1 MARRCAGLGASV
13 RRLCVV
19 SRGVGWVGQ
28 WEHGGNCTTR
38 RFDTPATL
46 RWEAWCSAKPPFGP
60 PGAPSMAGWRL
71 WRDEAWGGFGSGS
84 TGGIALQGGS
94 TRRRRA
100 AGRLRVVQNP
110 LVESQSVALRANDTR
125 EVAGLPGQ
133 RSCAA
138 CDCTDAVV
146 MAAFGSEAHETAGVQ
161 QNQTVSI
168 TFVAR
173 RSSIAA

>member
-1 MARRCAGLGASV
+1 M
-13 RRLCVV
+13 
-19 SRGVGWVGQ
+19 
-28 WEHGGNCTTR
+28 
-38 RFDTPATL
+38 
-46 RWEAWCSAKPPFGP
+46 
-60 PGAPSMAGWRL
+60 
-71 WRDEAWGGFGSGS
+71 
-84 TGGIALQGGS
+84 
-94 TRRRRA
+94 
-100 AGRLRVVQNP
+100 QNP
-110 LVESQSVALRANDTR
+110 LVESQSVALRANNTGQPR

-161 QNQTVSI
+161 QNQTLSI